1 MQDASNDDLMPAE
14 HVTTL
19 ITLLEKSAIRV
30 WVDGGWGVD
39 ALLGEQTRLHQD
51 LDIVVDRRA
60 LSQVLGLLIA
70 SGFEVFQDEM
80 PARVELRDDDG
91 HRVDIH
97 PLTFDS
103 RGNGLQ
109 ELQDGTF
116 GMYTVDGL
124 SGKGLINGVEVNCL
138 SPELQMRF
146 HEGYEPD
153 ENDVKDVYALH
164 SRFGMKIPDRYCT
177 RSQIVSRSGYYS

>member
-1 MQDASNDDLMPAE
+1 MQDASNDNLMPAE
-14 HVTTL
+14 LVTTL
-19 ITLLEKSAIRV
+19 MSLLEKSAIRV

-39 ALLGEQTRLHQD
+39 ALLGEQTRPHQD
-51 LDIVVDRRA
+51 LDVAVDRSA
-60 LSQVLGLLIA
+60 LSQVLDLLIA
-70 SGFEVFQDEM
+70 SGYEVFQDEM
-80 PARVELRDDDG
+80 PTRVEVRDAHG

-97 PLTFDS
+97 PLTFGS

-109 ELQDGTF
+109 ELQDGTC
-116 GMYTVDGL
+116 GVYTVDGL

-164 SRFGMKIPDRYCT
+164 SRFGIEIPDMY
-177 RSQIVSRSGYYS
+177 RSPGR

>member
-1 MQDASNDDLMPAE
+1 MPAE

-19 ITLLEKSAIRV
+19 MSLLEKSALRV

-39 ALLGEQTRLHQD
+39 ALLGEQTRPHQD
-51 LDIVVDRRA
+51 LDIAIDRRA
-60 LSQVLGLLIA
+60 LSQVLDVLTARGYA
-70 SGFEVFQDEM
+70 VFHDEM
-80 PARVELRDDDG
+80 PTRVEVRDEHG

-146 HEGYEPD
+146 HEGFEPD
-153 ENDVKDVYALH
+153 ENDVQDVYALH
-164 SRFGMKIPDRYCT
+164 NRFGIEIPDMYRGLG
-177 RSQIVSRSGYYS
+177 R